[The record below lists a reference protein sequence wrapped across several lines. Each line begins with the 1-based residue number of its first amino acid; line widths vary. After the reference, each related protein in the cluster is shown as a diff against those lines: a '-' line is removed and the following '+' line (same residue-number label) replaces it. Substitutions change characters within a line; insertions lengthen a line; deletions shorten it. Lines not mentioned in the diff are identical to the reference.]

1 MEFRKI
7 LYASDLSSNCP
18 ERCGKALDFAAK
30 LGAKVVIL
38 HVLEQLSGSSV
49 TAMQL
54 FSQGEEF
61 TKNYEAEGKKFAN
74 KKISESVQTFCDR
87 NADKYP
93 DCKNIVCGI
102 EVVVGY
108 PAEEILKQIDELH
121 CDAVIMGTHSKG
133 TITQTFL
140 GSTVERVLR
149 RVRKPAF
156 VFPEG

>member
-1 MEFRKI
+1 MEFKKI
-7 LYASDLSSNCP
+7 LYASDLSSNCL
-18 ERCGKALDFAAK
+18 ERFNKALEFAAK

-54 FSQGEEF
+54 FPQGEEF
-61 TKNYEAEGKKFAN
+61 TKNYEAEGMKFAN

-93 DCKNIVCGI
+93 DCKNIVCGV

-108 PAEEILKQIDELH
+108 PAEEILKKVDELN

-133 TITQTFL
+133 AITQTFL

>member
-1 MEFRKI
+1 MEFKKI

-18 ERCGKALDFAAK
+18 ERCSKALEFAAR

-38 HVLEQLSGSSV
+38 HVLEQLSGNSV
-49 TAMQL
+49 TALQL
-54 FSQGEEF
+54 YSHVSEF
-61 TKNYEAEGKKFAN
+61 NRNYEEEGKKYAN
-74 KKISESVQTFCDR
+74 AKISESVQSFCDR
-87 NADKYP
+87 NAEIYP
-93 DCKNIVCGI
+93 DCKNIVCGV

-108 PAEEILKQIDELH
+108 PAEEILKKIDELN